1 MKMRVFAAVPVPG
14 SVGEQLQRWAEE
26 VRGKTAFRR
35 WVHPLDY
42 HITLQFLGEVDEPKL
57 DELRAALKTVHAVP
71 FSLRLHGAGFFGPP
85 KAPRVLWAAVAGQ
98 KDELVS
104 LHGKVLQATQPLGF
118 VPEDRPYAP
127 HITLARNGESGAAFD
142 RAALSTAPSGAQ
154 WTADRFVL
162 MRTHMHASP
171 MYEKL
176 EEYIFV

>member
-14 SVGEQLQRWAEE
+14 PIREQLQLWAEE
-26 VRGKTAFRR
+26 VRGKTAFRK

-42 HITLQFLGEVDEPKL
+42 HITLQFLGEVGEAKL
-57 DELRAALKTVHAVP
+57 VELRAALQTVQAAP
-71 FSLRLHGAGFFGPP
+71 FTLRLHGAGLFGPL

-98 KDELVS
+98 KEELVS

-127 HITLARNGESGAAFD
+127 HITLARTGETGGVFD

-176 EEYIFV
+176 EEYFFV